1 MLKTQKNST
10 LFIALLISALALTFS
25 LPAYAMTRDEF
36 LPKVTDAL
44 GYELP
49 KESFSEYDEAITKEE
64 ALRLMLEGMG
74 WGQAIGFM
82 EGLYIIP
89 DFCERNLFPEMLKAI
104 KPEIPEVLLS
114 RLGEKFTTEDLAPL
128 RAWVKEAQKNIS
140 WRASYT
146 SENTE
151 LTLIKKGIGNPSGSA
166 NGDIE
171 KGKNEPLYI
180 AALSVDMKKVNAQI
194 ASAVMIGAPKATLSR
209 IAGENYGV
217 IGGINGGYFA
227 DTKPVGILRRQGH
240 LENGKFWPHRSAFGW
255 DKSGET
261 VFIDGKDVANIAGS
275 KILDSYT
282 EMLQAGPLL
291 VKNGELAENT
301 EDIDKNV
308 LEKRHPR
315 TLVGQSGQKIV
326 WAVIDGRNNMHSV
339 GTTIEETR
347 KLCLA
352 LGLTHALNLDGG
364 GSSSL
369 LWQEV
374 TLTLPG
380 TKTEAERPI
389 PYAILFF
396 RPGSGVR
403 D

>member
-1 MLKTQKNST
+1 MLEKIKSSKI
-10 LFIALLISALALTFS
+10 LRALAISAMALTFS
-25 LPAYAMTRDEF
+25 LPASAMTRDEF
-36 LPKVTDAL
+36 IPKVTDAL
-44 GYELP
+44 GYALP
-49 KESFSEYDEAITKEE
+49 VESFSGYEGNITKEQ

-74 WGQAIGFM
+74 WGHAIGFM
-82 EGLYIIP
+82 EDLYIIP
-89 DFCERNLFPEMLKAI
+89 DFCERELFPEMLRAI
-104 KPEIPEVLLS
+104 KPAIPDTLLS
-114 RLGEKFTTEDLAPL
+114 HLSEDFTPEDLTPI
-128 RAWVKEAQKNIS
+128 RAWVKEAQKDIS

-151 LTLIKKGIGNPSGSA
+151 LTLIKKGIGNPAGSA
-166 NGDIE
+166 NGDLE
-171 KGKNEPLYI
+171 NGKNEPLYI
-180 AALSVDMKKVNAQI
+180 AALSVDMKKVNTQI

-227 DTKPVGILRRQGH
+227 NTKPIGVLRRQGH
-240 LENGKFWPHRSAFGW
+240 IENGKFWPNRSAFGW
-255 DKSGET
+255 DKDGET

-275 KILDSYT
+275 KLLDSYT

-291 VKNGELAENT
+291 VKNGEIVENT
-301 EDIDKNV
+301 EDIDKKV

-326 WAVIDGRNNMHSV
+326 WAVVDGRNNMHSV

-396 RPGSGVR
+396 RPGAGVR
-403 D
+403 N